1 MSETKIPVSLVLGSG
16 GARGLAHIGVIRAIH
31 ESSRY
36 EICAVSGSSI
46 GALIGGLYAAGKLDK
61 YEQWVKELSA
71 TDVWKLLDFSFT
83 NTGLFKGDRLMDKLS
98 ELVGDKDIADLNIAF
113 TAVAS
118 DIGHRREVWL
128 DSGPLFDAIRASIAI
143 PGFFTPVQ
151 HEGCTLV
158 DGGLMSPLPVAPVK
172 RIGASKIMVV
182 SLNGNSSPPE
192 HAERSPSKHISASVS
207 GPEGGLR
214 GLLNGFRQRL
224 GWESQGE
231 DSDSAIDI
239 LSKSLEAMQDRI
251 ARYQMAAY
259 YPDILIEIPVTACD
273 VLDFHRADEMIE
285 FGYESARDV
294 LSRNDDQQQ
303 EADHEK

>member
-1 MSETKIPVSLVLGSG
+1 MKDKKIPLSLVLGSG

-46 GALIGGLYAAGKLDK
+46 GALIGGLYAAGNLDQ

-71 TDVWKLLDFSFT
+71 ADVWKLLDFSFT
-83 NTGLFKGDRLMDKLS
+83 NTGLFKGDRLMDKLN

-172 RIGASKIMVV
+172 RIGASQIMVV
-182 SLNGNSSPPE
+182 SLNGNSSPQDS
-192 HAERSPSKHISASVS
+192 AERSPSRHIAAPES
-207 GPEGGLR
+207 GLGGGLH
-214 GLLNGFRQRL
+214 GFRQRL
-224 GWESQGE
+224 GWDSRDE

-259 YPDILIEIPVTACD
+259 YPDVLIEIPVTACD
-273 VLDFHRADEMIE
+273 VLDFHRAEEMITL
-285 FGYESARDV
+285 GYEKAREV
-294 LSRNDDQQQ
+294 LSTFDDEQQ
-303 EADHEK
+303 EADDEK